1 MGKNN
6 SPGQPAAN
14 VPEFLVHPDVEH
26 YAEQHTT
33 EEPEILKQLSRE
45 THLKTVA
52 PQMLSGH
59 VQGALL
65 RAISRMIRPQN
76 VLEIGTFTG
85 YSAICLAGGIPEGG
99 ILHTVECNRELEEIA
114 MKYFKLAGVQDK
126 VKLHIGDAFVIVPS
140 IQGPFDLVFI
150 DANKDDYIRYFEMI
164 IGKVLGGGFI
174 IADNTLW
181 YGNVLDNYSGPS
193 REPGGMA
200 EFNDYLLTRKD
211 VECLLL
217 TVRDGLTI
225 IRKL

>member
-1 MGKNN
+1 MVKNN
-6 SPGQPAAN
+6 TSVRSSANQP
-14 VPEFLVHPDVEH
+14 ESLVNPHIEL
-26 YAEQHTT
+26 YAEQHTS

-65 RAISRMIRPQN
+65 RTISCMMRPMK

-85 YSAICLAGGIPEGG
+85 YSAICLAEGIAEGG
-99 ILHTVECNRELEEIA
+99 ILHTVECNPELEEIA
-114 MKYFKLAGVQDK
+114 LKYFKLAGVQNK
-126 VKLHIGDAFVIVPS
+126 VELYIGDAFQIVPS

-150 DANKDDYIRYFEMI
+150 DGNKDDYVRYFEMI
-164 IGKVLGGGFI
+164 FNKVSAGGFI

-181 YGNVLDNYSGPS
+181 YGKVVDNHPGSS
-193 REPGGMA
+193 REVAGIA
-200 EFNDYLLTRKD
+200 EFNDYIMNHKG